1 MSFKIKDKTITITLM
16 SIITLI
22 VIVVFSILVLCDT
35 TDKYTETFK
44 NIVLVVVG
52 SFFNNPFSTGEKEK
66 A

>member
-22 VIVVFSILVLCDT
+22 VIVVFSILVLCDNDDT
-35 TDKYTETFK
+35 YTETFK

-52 SFFNNPFSTGEKEK
+52 SFFNNPFAQSDKETK
-66 A
+66 